1 MNIDTNTRM
10 PQDIVDALVEDKSL
24 GSGNYLHYAVRL
36 NPNRDKD
43 LVFLDRPIEIFGVK
57 YDRFSLSTLKAVTDA
72 LAAWYFEAGVRERDP
87 IAVYVDNNYKNSI
100 HFLALTAIGAI
111 PILVNGNLT
120 PSIAAIFIERTGAVG
135 ILCDAGHH
143 DRIRAH
149 LRENPELRF
158 VVNDSELKPA
168 TKPLPAWYPYKHHDD
183 DPVLICH
190 SSGTTGIPKAVTNH
204 HQQYFFG
211 PRYRMRMPLRPG
223 PQRGLSA
230 FPHSHSAGVSFPMRS
245 IMVGTPMMILSD
257 QSPENILRSM
267 ESFQPTTV
275 GAFSEAYA
283 RLAKSDLSKYNL
295 SSVQLW
301 LNTGDSAHEAHIRP
315 LVNVGSHYE
324 GERLVPGSVFVDGL
338 GSSEMGYSMFKKEH
352 TKDAAT
358 YGRCVGAPFEF
369 VDAAILGENGE
380 ILGPNQVGMI
390 GLRAPS
396 ITPGY
401 WNYSVG
407 TYRSQRS
414 GYWMPGDVGYRNERG
429 EFYHLDRAVD
439 VIHSEKGPVYTLPTE
454 EKIQNEYLALAD
466 ASVIGVDDGRGHQVP
481 IAFAWGVNGREGFD
495 AKRMLAELN
504 SKYPSSTGPFLSA
517 LIVTDLENIPMGA
530 TGKVLKR
537 ELREKFQRFLIDPE
551 VRKALSA
558 DIALA

>member
-1 MNIDTNTRM
+1 MDIDTSTRM
-10 PQDIVDALVEDKSL
+10 SQDIIDALVEDKSL
-24 GSGNYLHYAVRL
+24 GSGNFLHYAVRL

-43 LVFLDRPIEIFGVK
+43 IVFLDRAIEMFGLK
-57 YDRFSLSTLKAVTDA
+57 YDRFSLSSLKAVTDA

-87 IAVYVDNNYKNSI
+87 IAIYVDNNYKNSI

-120 PSIAAIFIERTGAVG
+120 PNIAAIFIERAGAVG
-135 ILCDAGHH
+135 LLCDASHH
-143 DRIRAH
+143 DRIRPH
-149 LRENPELRF
+149 LREGSELRF
-158 VVNDSELKPA
+158 AVEDSQLKPA
-168 TKPLPAWYPYKHHDD
+168 TKPLPAWYPYKHHDN

-211 PRYRMRMPLRPG
+211 PRYRMRIPLRPG
-223 PQRGLSA
+223 SHRGLSA

-245 IMVGTPMMILSD
+245 IMVGIPMMILSD
-257 QSPENILRSM
+257 QSPVNILRSI
-267 ESFQPTTV
+267 ESFKPSTV
-275 GAFSEAYA
+275 GAFSEVYA
-283 RLAKSDLSKYNL
+283 RLAKSDLSKSDL
-295 SSVQLW
+295 RSVQLW

-324 GERLVPGSVFVDGL
+324 GDRLVAGSVFVDGL

-352 TKDAAT
+352 TKYDDS
-358 YGRCVGAPFEF
+358 YGRCVGTPFEF
-369 VDAAILGENGE
+369 VEAAILGDDGE
-380 ILGPNQVGMI
+380 ILAPNQIGMI

-401 WNYSVG
+401 WNNSVV

-414 GYWMPGDVGYRNERG
+414 GYWLPGDVGYRNEHG
-429 EFYHLDRAVD
+429 EFFHLDRAVD
-439 VIHSEKGPVYTLPTE
+439 VIHSEKGPIYTLPTE
-454 EKIQNEYLALAD
+454 EKIQNEYLELAD
-466 ASVIGVDDGRGHQVP
+466 ASVIGVDDGRGYKVP
-481 IAFAWGVNGREGFD
+481 IAFVWGVNGSAGLD
-495 AKRMLAELN
+495 AKRMLVELN
-504 SKYPSSTGPFLSA
+504 RKYNGDTGPFVSA
-517 LIVTDLENIPMGA
+517 LAVVNLDDIPMGA

-537 ELREKFQRFLIDPE
+537 ELREKFKNFLVDPA
-551 VRKALSA
+551 VRNALSA